1 MKGVGTRRGIFNGTL
16 LTPASRAS
24 DGTRVG
30 AREGDLEGSIMRTEH
45 HTGPAFRRGRAIVVL
60 ALASFMGGCGTTA
73 RDLVGLPFDMA
84 AHVAVETARLPYET
98 AKLGAQGLVDV
109 IVGAMQ

>member
-1 MKGVGTRRGIFNGTL
+1 MVVGLTL
-16 LTPASRAS
+16 LRFLARL
-24 DGTRVG
+24 VG
-30 AREGDLEGSIMRTEH
+30 GGHTEGSTMRTET
-45 HTGPAFRRGRAIVVL
+45 HTRHALRIGRAILVL
-60 ALASFMGGCGTTA
+60 ALASLASGCGTTV